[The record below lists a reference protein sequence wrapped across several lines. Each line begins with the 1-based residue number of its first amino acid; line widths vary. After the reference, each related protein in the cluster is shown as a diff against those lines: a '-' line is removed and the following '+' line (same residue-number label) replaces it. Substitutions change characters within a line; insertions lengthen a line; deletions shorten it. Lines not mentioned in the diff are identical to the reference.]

1 MKIGAVIATS
11 IELIDQVLVSKQTT
25 RFIINNHIKKNRFI
39 GAKDKKLLYDL
50 VFNTLKKYFSLI
62 KVCKKNKVN
71 VELRNL
77 VLLNIFNQKIAH
89 NLEEVYDG
97 KYSITAKKEDK
108 QILDIAFQLEKKIL
122 PTFPSWIEERL
133 SVSTLKKIN
142 NIYKNILVEPKFD
155 IAINILAYSREEI
168 RNKLTNLN
176 IRCKNT
182 ICSPYGI
189 TVEKRIPKNNLK
201 KIKKDFFEVQ
211 DEGSQVM
218 TMLTSITPGTK
229 VLDFCAGKGTKTI
242 FIKNTFL
249 EKEDIYA
256 YDKDLDRSNE
266 LKKRIKELNI
276 NNIKV
281 LSKISDVEKKFD
293 VVLCD
298 VPCTGTGTWR
308 RRPENIIRLK
318 ESQLNELVK
327 VQASILNDASIYCK
341 NGGEIVY
348 ISCSL
353 LYEEN
358 EEQIKKFLNDNKNF
372 KLIDIRKRWETNF
385 TSKFDIEDKSWIT
398 LTPDVLE
405 TDGYFISILK
415 KNLS

>member
-11 IELIDQVLVSKQTT
+11 IELIDEVLVSKQAS

-39 GAKDKKLLYDL
+39 GSKDKRFIYDL

-62 KVCKKNKVN
+62 KVCEKNKVS

-89 NLEEVYDG
+89 SLEEVYDG
-97 KYSITAKKEDK
+97 KYSIIAKKEDK
-108 QILDIAFQLEKKIL
+108 QILDIARQLEEVIL
-122 PTFPSWIEERL
+122 PSFPSWIEERL
-133 SVSTLKKIN
+133 SVATFKKIN
-142 NIYKNILVEPKFD
+142 NIYKKILIEPKFD
-155 IAINILAYSREEI
+155 IAINVLSYSREQI
-168 RNKLTNLN
+168 RKKLTKLN
-176 IRCKNT
+176 IKCKNT

-189 TVEKRIPKNNLK
+189 TVQKRIPKNNLK
-201 KIKKDFFEVQ
+201 KIKRNFFEVQ
-211 DEGSQVM
+211 DEGSQIM
-218 TMLTSITPGTK
+218 TMLANITPGTK

-242 FIKNTFL
+242 FIKNAFL

-256 YDKDLDRSNE
+256 YDIDLNRSNK

-281 LSKISDVEKKFD
+281 LSKISDFKTKFD
-293 VVLCD
+293 IILCD
-298 VPCTGTGTWR
+298 IPCTGTGTWR

-318 ESQLNELVK
+318 EDQLNELVK
-327 VQASILNDASIYCK
+327 VQASILNDASSYCK

-358 EEQIKKFLNDNKNF
+358 EGQIKKFLKNNKNF
-372 KLIDIRKRWETNF
+372 KSIMID
-385 TSKFDIEDKSWIT
+385 TSNVPPPKSYTTIV
-398 LTPDVLE
+398 PD
-405 TDGYFISILK
+405 FF
-415 KNLS
+415 LSNP